1 MDKSQRTLYDEAGA
15 GHIEVLRVS
24 QVSALVASVLDDPR
38 FQDIWVRGE
47 ITNFKCHTKGHC
59 YFSLGERDD
68 HSVATLQCVMFRADA
83 HRLGFSPRDGMDV
96 LAMGSLGHYAPQ
108 GKYQLYV
115 KELRLAGEGE
125 KHLMVER
132 WKKELEAEGYFDPA
146 RKRPLPE
153 YPLMVGV
160 VTSGTG
166 AVLQDIRNVIS
177 RRYPLEIVLSPAAV
191 QGEAA
196 VGEITEALARVD
208 GKTDVIIIARGGG
221 SFEDLFPFNDPRVV
235 RAIASCSTPVVS
247 AIGHETDV
255 TLADFAADVRAP
267 TPSAAAELVVPDRA
281 VLIENLRAN
290 KSKLSGSLL
299 SRLERAAEQLGH
311 LRERMAPR
319 RLERRITEKKE
330 DLAVAGEL
338 LEKVM
343 NARLERERLHIT
355 SMKSSIEARNPYSIL
370 SRGYC
375 IPRAEGRIVR
385 SVFEISRGER
395 MELQMQDGDCEVTVE
410 EKHERKI

>member
-1 MDKSQRTLYDEAGA
+1 MDRSQRTLYEEASA
-15 GHIEVLRVS
+15 GHMDVYRVS
-24 QVSALVASVLDDPR
+24 QVSSLIASVLDDPR

-47 ITNFKCHTKGHC
+47 VTNFKCHTKGHC

-68 HSVATLQCVMFRADA
+68 HSVATLQCVMFRTDA
-83 HRLGFSPRDGMDV
+83 QRLGFSPRDGMDV
-96 LAMGSLGHYAPQ
+96 LAMGSIGHYAPQ

-132 WKKELEAEGYFDPA
+132 WKRELEAEGHFDPA
-146 RKRPLPE
+146 KKRPLPQ
-153 YPLMVGV
+153 YPDRVGV

-196 VGEITEALARVD
+196 VHEITEALARVD
-208 GKTDVIIIARGGG
+208 GTVDVIIIARGGG
-221 SFEDLFPFNDPRVV
+221 SFEDLFPFNGPEVV
-235 RAIASCSTPVVS
+235 RAISSCRTPVVS
-247 AIGHETDV
+247 AIGHEVDV

-281 VLIENLRAN
+281 VLIENLLAN
-290 KSKLSGSLL
+290 KTQIQASLL
-299 SRLERAAEQLGH
+299 SRLERAADLLGH

-330 DLAVAGEL
+330 DLAVADDL

-343 NARLERERLHIT
+343 SARLEREHLQIS
-355 SMKSSIEARNPYSIL
+355 SMRSSIEARNPYSIL

-375 IPRAEGRIVR
+375 IPRARGKIVR
-385 SVFEISRGER
+385 SVSEISRGER
-395 MELQMQDGDCEVTVE
+395 MELQMQDGNCDVVVE
-410 EKHERKI
+410 EKHEREI

>member
-1 MDKSQRTLYDEAGA
+1 MDPSQRTLYDEAHA
-15 GHIEVLRVS
+15 GHMDVLRVS
-24 QVSALVASVLDDPR
+24 EVSSLIASVLDDPR

-47 ITNFKCHTKGHC
+47 VTNFKCHTKGHC

-68 HSVATLQCVMFRADA
+68 HSVATLQCVMWRTDA
-83 HRLGFSPRDGMDV
+83 MRLGFSPRDGMDV
-96 LAMGSLGHYAPQ
+96 LAMGSIGHYAPQ

-132 WKKELEAEGYFDPA
+132 WKKELEAEGHFDPEK
-146 RKRPLPE
+146 KRPLPQF
-153 YPLMVGV
+153 PQRVGV

-191 QGEAA
+191 QGDAA
-196 VGEITEALARVD
+196 VREVTEALARID

-235 RAIASCSTPVVS
+235 RAISSCRTPVVS
-247 AIGHETDV
+247 AIGHEVDV

-281 VLIENLRAN
+281 ILIENLLAN
-290 KSKLSGSLL
+290 KAQLAGSLL
-299 SRLERAAEQLGH
+299 SRLERAADLLGH

-330 DLAVAGEL
+330 DLAVADDL
-338 LEKVM
+338 LERVM
-343 NARLERERLHIT
+343 SARLERERLQVS
-355 SMKSSIEARNPYSIL
+355 SMRNSIEARNPYSIL

-375 IPRAEGRIVR
+375 IPRAKGRIVK
-385 SVFEISRGER
+385 SVREISRGER
-395 MELQMQDGDCEVTVE
+395 MELQMQDGNCKVTVE
-410 EKHERKI
+410 EKHEREV